1 MVVQIYK
8 KRRKCALWNLK
19 IRAPLPP
26 TAEKTHGHGR
36 DEKKNET
43 REKKRGRNRRN
54 KGVFVDFFPVF
65 RFFFPSFSPLVG
77 TDAMS
82 MGKNEHF
89 FSLILNLLRRKTN
102 NLWGGCEK
110 DRATFFGSSKHCL
123 YIRAV
128 DVPSPRR
135 FHKPL
140 GGDDERPAPRLLLTR
155 QIDVR
160 TPTGRPQD
168 PMGWLELRPFF

>member
-8 KRRKCALWNLK
+8 KRRKCALRNLK

-26 TAEKTHGHGR
+26 TAEKTHEHGR

-77 TDAMS
+77 TNAMS
-82 MGKNEHF
+82 MGKNEQF
-89 FSLILNLLRRKTN
+89 FSLILN
-102 NLWGGCEK
+102 
-110 DRATFFGSSKHCL
+110 
-123 YIRAV
+123 
-128 DVPSPRR
+128 
-135 FHKPL
+135 
-140 GGDDERPAPRLLLTR
+140 
-155 QIDVR
+155 
-160 TPTGRPQD
+160 
-168 PMGWLELRPFF
+168 

>member
-1 MVVQIYK
+1 
-8 KRRKCALWNLK
+8 
-19 IRAPLPP
+19 
-26 TAEKTHGHGR
+26 
-36 DEKKNET
+36 
-43 REKKRGRNRRN
+43 
-54 KGVFVDFFPVF
+54 
-65 RFFFPSFSPLVG
+65 
-77 TDAMS
+77 
-82 MGKNEHF
+82 MGGN
-89 FSLILNLLRRKTN
+89 
-102 NLWGGCEK
+102 GK

-155 QIDVR
+155 QIDMR

>member
-1 MVVQIYK
+1 
-8 KRRKCALWNLK
+8 
-19 IRAPLPP
+19 
-26 TAEKTHGHGR
+26 
-36 DEKKNET
+36 
-43 REKKRGRNRRN
+43 
-54 KGVFVDFFPVF
+54 
-65 RFFFPSFSPLVG
+65 
-77 TDAMS
+77 MS

>member
-1 MVVQIYK
+1 M
-8 KRRKCALWNLK
+8 
-19 IRAPLPP
+19 P
-26 TAEKTHGHGR
+26 
-36 DEKKNET
+36 
-43 REKKRGRNRRN
+43 
-54 KGVFVDFFPVF
+54 
-65 RFFFPSFSPLVG
+65 
-77 TDAMS
+77 
-82 MGKNEHF
+82 MGKNEQF
-89 FSLILNLLRRKTN
+89 FSLILNLLQRKTN
-102 NLWGGCEK
+102 NLWGGSEK

-160 TPTGRPQD
+160 TPAGRPQD